1 MNTPI
6 VIDACSLINLLRIDE
21 DDNFLYKHLKS
32 LDVHISETVYN
43 EIKSNIFK
51 NAISETDAKRIKAL
65 LPLFPTAFKLHQDED
80 IKKDVGIQYFEQI
93 FSYTGHSKKYN
104 GELISSVLALVL
116 SRYEESIVCFFSDD
130 FPAKNEFSQFFSIQ
144 QIGLIEDSIDLL
156 LMLHWSKSNFSRK
169 KLESILSDLR
179 AEYNRTQNTFVK
191 EIVALKTNFK
201 KSDATRKIIE
211 DIEDSFYFSRDIAK
225 YEKSLRSIEGVNNK
239 KVKKCLSA
247 FSNLSKQPK
256 LAQKATLVLQELKK
270 MDIYKLA

>member
-1 MNTPI
+1 MNTPV
-6 VIDACSLINLLRIDE
+6 VIDACTFINLLRIDE
-21 DDNFLYKHLKS
+21 DDNFLYKLLKS
-32 LDVHISETVYN
+32 LDVHIPETVYN

-51 NAISETDAKRIKAL
+51 NAISETDAKRIKTL
-65 LPLFPTAFKLHQDED
+65 LPLFPAVFKLHQDED

-93 FSYTGHSKKYN
+93 LSYTGHTKRYN

-116 SRYEESIVCFFSDD
+116 SRCEESIVCFFTDD

-156 LMLHWSKSNFSRK
+156 LMLHCSKSNFSRK

-179 AEYNRTQNTFVK
+179 AECNRTQNTFVK

-211 DIEDSFYFSRDIAK
+211 DIEDSFYFSKDIAK
-225 YEKSLRSIEGVNNK
+225 YEKSLKSIEGVNDK
-239 KVKKCLSA
+239 EVKKCLSV
-247 FSNLSKQPK
+247 FSNLSKQPQ
-256 LAQKATLVLQELKK
+256 LAQKATFALQELKK

>member
-51 NAISETDAKRIKAL
+51 NAISETDAKRIKTL
-65 LPLFPTAFKLHQDED
+65 LPLFPTVFKLHQDED

-104 GELISSVLALVL
+104 GELSSSVLALVL
-116 SRYEESIVCFFSDD
+116 SRYEESIVCFLTDD

-201 KSDATRKIIE
+201 KSDAIRKIIE
-211 DIEDSFYFSRDIAK
+211 DIEDSFYFSKDITK
-225 YEKSLRSIEGVNNK
+225 YEKSLRCIEGVNNK
-239 KVKKCLSA
+239 DVKKCLSV
-247 FSNLSKQPK
+247 FSHLSKQPQ
-256 LAQKATLVLQELKK
+256 LAQKATLVLQEMKK
-270 MDIYKLA
+270 MDIYKLV